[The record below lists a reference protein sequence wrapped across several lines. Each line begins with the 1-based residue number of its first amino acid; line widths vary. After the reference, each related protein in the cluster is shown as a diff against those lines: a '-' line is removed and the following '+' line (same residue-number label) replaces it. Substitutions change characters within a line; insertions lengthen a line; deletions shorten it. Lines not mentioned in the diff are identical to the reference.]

1 VAKAVVLLF
10 HSVIDS
16 DEHRKKAR
24 EREEEEE
31 EEEGVGDCVGD
42 LSESRHHGEEQV
54 SYTFCIARNAW
65 D

>member
-1 VAKAVVLLF
+1 LTPT
-10 HSVIDS
+10 SI
-16 DEHRKKAR
+16 ERKR
-24 EREEEEE
+24 EREREEEE
-31 EEEGVGDCVGD
+31 EEEGVGDFVGD

>member
-1 VAKAVVLLF
+1 MAKAVVLLF

-24 EREEEEE
+24 EREEEE

>member
-1 VAKAVVLLF
+1 M
-10 HSVIDS
+10 IDS

-24 EREEEEE
+24 EREREEEEEEE
-31 EEEGVGDCVGD
+31 EEEGVLDFVGD
-42 LSESRHHGEEQV
+42 LSESRHHGEEQL

>member
-24 EREEEEE
+24 EREEEE

>member
-1 VAKAVVLLF
+1 
-10 HSVIDS
+10 VIDS

-24 EREEEEE
+24 EREVEEEEE

>member
-1 VAKAVVLLF
+1 
-10 HSVIDS
+10 VIDS

-24 EREEEEE
+24 EREE

>member
-1 VAKAVVLLF
+1 MAKAVVLLV

-24 EREEEEE
+24 EREE